1 MIRWCDSLIR
11 WLYDGVLVGWSD
23 VKVIVVVVIAR
34 GAATGDDD
42 GDWDSNSANV
52 GLAVIRQAVAFPGQ
66 GERKEAL
73 ASIMRAPPRV
83 Q

>member
-1 MIRWCDSLIR
+1 M
-11 WLYDGVLVGWSD
+11 
-23 VKVIVVVVIAR
+23 VVIPG

-42 GDWDSNSANV
+42 GDWDINSANV
-52 GLAVIRQAVAFPGQ
+52 GLAVIRETIVFWGQ

-73 ASIMRAPPRV
+73 GSIMRAPPRV

>member
-1 MIRWCDSLIR
+1 M
-11 WLYDGVLVGWSD
+11 
-23 VKVIVVVVIAR
+23 VVIAG

-42 GDWDSNSANV
+42 GDWDINVANV
-52 GLAVIRQAVAFPGQ
+52 GLAVMRQTIAFLSQ
-66 GERKEAL
+66 SERSEAL

>member
-1 MIRWCDSLIR
+1 M
-11 WLYDGVLVGWSD
+11 
-23 VKVIVVVVIAR
+23 VVIAG

-42 GDWDSNSANV
+42 GDWDINSANV
-52 GLAVIRQAVAFPGQ
+52 GLAAIRQTIAFLGQ
-66 GERKEAL
+66 GQRKEAL

>member
-1 MIRWCDSLIR
+1 M
-11 WLYDGVLVGWSD
+11 
-23 VKVIVVVVIAR
+23 VVIAR
-34 GAATGDDD
+34 GAATDDDD
-42 GDWDSNSANV
+42 GDWDSDSANV
-52 GLAVIRQAVAFPGQ
+52 GLAVIRQTVAFPVQ

>member
-1 MIRWCDSLIR
+1 M
-11 WLYDGVLVGWSD
+11 
-23 VKVIVVVVIAR
+23 VVVIAR

-42 GDWDSNSANV
+42 GDWDINSANV
-52 GLAVIRQAVAFPGQ
+52 GLAVIRQTIAFLGQ
-66 GERKEAL
+66 GQRKEAL

>member
-1 MIRWCDSLIR
+1 MVLIA
-11 WLYDGVLVGWSD
+11 G
-23 VKVIVVVVIAR
+23 

-42 GDWDSNSANV
+42 GDWDISSANV
-52 GLAVIRQAVAFPGQ
+52 GLAVITQTIAVLGQ

>member
-1 MIRWCDSLIR
+1 M
-11 WLYDGVLVGWSD
+11 
-23 VKVIVVVVIAR
+23 KVIVVVVIAR
-34 GAATGDDD
+34 AAATGDDD

-52 GLAVIRQAVAFPGQ
+52 GLAVIRQSVAFPGQ

-73 ASIMRAPPRV
+73 ASIMRASPRV

>member
-1 MIRWCDSLIR
+1 M
-11 WLYDGVLVGWSD
+11 
-23 VKVIVVVVIAR
+23 VVIAG

-42 GDWDSNSANV
+42 GDRDINSANV
-52 GLAVIRQAVAFPGQ
+52 GLAVIRQTIVFLGQ
-66 GERKEAL
+66 GQRKEAL

>member
-1 MIRWCDSLIR
+1 MVMIA
-11 WLYDGVLVGWSD
+11 G
-23 VKVIVVVVIAR
+23 

-42 GDWDSNSANV
+42 GDWDINSANV
-52 GLAVIRQAVAFPGQ
+52 GLAVIRQSVAFPGQ

>member
-1 MIRWCDSLIR
+1 M
-11 WLYDGVLVGWSD
+11 LVGWSD
-23 VKVIVVVVIAR
+23 VKVIVVVMIAR

-42 GDWDSNSANV
+42 GDWNSNRANA
-52 GLAVIRQAVAFPGQ
+52 GLAVIRQSVAFPGQ
-66 GERKEAL
+66 SERKEAL

>member
-1 MIRWCDSLIR
+1 M
-11 WLYDGVLVGWSD
+11 
-23 VKVIVVVVIAR
+23 KVIVVVVIAR
-34 GAATGDDD
+34 AAATGDDD
-42 GDWDSNSANV
+42 GEWDSNSANV
-52 GLAVIRQAVAFPGQ
+52 GLAAMRESVAFPGQ

>member
-1 MIRWCDSLIR
+1 M
-11 WLYDGVLVGWSD
+11 
-23 VKVIVVVVIAR
+23 VVVIAR
-34 GAATGDDD
+34 AAATGDDD
-42 GDWDSNSANV
+42 GDRDSNSANV
-52 GLAVIRQAVAFPGQ
+52 GLAAMRESVAFPGQ

>member
-1 MIRWCDSLIR
+1 M
-11 WLYDGVLVGWSD
+11 
-23 VKVIVVVVIAR
+23 VVVIAR
-34 GAATGDDD
+34 AAATGDDD
-42 GDWDSNSANV
+42 GDRDSNSANV
-52 GLAVIRQAVAFPGQ
+52 GLAAIGESVAFPGQ